1 MCHVIM
7 SYQCHDNVSRCSE
20 IRGMLGQD
28 ERGEL
33 WRVRWRLHIRWE
45 SGIVGGAG
53 EKLLT
58 LVLVRVAGGR
68 GDTQY
73 L

>member
-20 IRGMLGQD
+20 ICGMLGQD

-33 WRVRWRLHIRWE
+33 RRVRWRLYIQGE
-45 SGIVGGAG
+45 SGIEGGAG

-58 LVLVRVAGGR
+58 LVLAQVAGGR
-68 GDTQY
+68 GGTQY

>member
-33 WRVRWRLHIRWE
+33 LLVRWRLHIRGK